1 MTDRAAT
8 GISIACWAL
17 CAAMLLAG
25 CQREDKDAP
34 LVVAGRLV
42 VFNYRV
48 AKASYLVTLRRQGDV
63 PEGSI
68 VETRFENP
76 AGGAPLVTRDKIFA
90 SEHNVVL
97 ESPDLHCVVKDRPY
111 TVDIRVSDPKG
122 NLIQTLQTTV
132 KSSEDQS
139 ILPAKPL
146 VLGAVYT
153 KNPEVFKADGSTDF
167 SPEAGCRP

>member
-1 MTDRAAT
+1 MTVRSI
-8 GISIACWAL
+8 GIWAL
-17 CAAMLLAG
+17 CAAVLLSG
-25 CQREDKDAP
+25 CQREDRHAP
-34 LVVAGRLV
+34 LAVAGRLV

-48 AKASYLVTLRRQGDV
+48 AKASYLVTLRRQGEL
-63 PEGSI
+63 PEGSM

-90 SEHNVVL
+90 SEQNLVL

-111 TVDIRVSDPKG
+111 TVDIRVSDAKG
-122 NLIQTLQTTV
+122 NLIQALQTTV
-132 KSSEDQS
+132 TSSEDQS

-167 SPEAGCRP
+167 SPEPDCRP